1 MAPAK
6 SPTKKRQAR
15 KQASHPQYKEMVA
28 QAIIN
33 LKERSG
39 SSRTMIKKYIHSNF
53 SGLTDSADK
62 LIKAAIKKGVESG
75 EFVQPKG
82 PSGTVKLADP
92 DKKKAAKTSEKK
104 DEKKSSD
111 KKAATAAG
119 SRAKTS
125 SKRSTSKAA
134 STPTAK
140 ATATKKSAANKK
152 AAPKK
157 AVAKKAAPKKAAPK
171 KTTAAKVAQKK
182 EVAKKPAGRQ
192 TRTALKAAS
201 A

>member
-6 SPTKKRQAR
+6 SPTKKRQVR

-92 DKKKAAKTSEKK
+92 DKKAAKASEKK
-104 DEKKSSD
+104 DERKASD
-111 KKAATAAG
+111 KKAAASTG
-119 SRAKTS
+119 SRAKTT

-140 ATATKKSAANKK
+140 ATATKKSAATKK

-157 AVAKKAAPKKAAPK
+157 AVAKKAAPKKAVPK

-182 EVAKKPAGRQ
+182 EVVKKPAGRQ